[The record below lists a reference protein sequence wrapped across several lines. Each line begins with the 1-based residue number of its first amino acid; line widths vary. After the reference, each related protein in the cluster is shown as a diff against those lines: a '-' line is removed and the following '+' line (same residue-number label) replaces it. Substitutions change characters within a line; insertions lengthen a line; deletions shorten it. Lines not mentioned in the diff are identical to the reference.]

1 MDVRAPVEYEKGSF
15 PSACNIPLMTN
26 DERHEVGLC
35 YKEKGQDAAIE
46 LGHQLVSG
54 RTREERTRQW
64 IAFAEAHPS
73 HGYLYCF
80 RGGLRSQ
87 LVQRRLLEETGIHY
101 PLVTGGYK
109 AMRQF
114 LLEEL
119 DRSLETA
126 ELILVAGQT
135 GAGKTR
141 VIQKLP
147 NIDLEGLAHH
157 RGSTFGRWPE
167 DPLQPSQIDFEN
179 SVSIALLKLLDP
191 STSQETPSS
200 SSPKPWV
207 FVEDEGNRIG
217 NLVLPVGLRTQM
229 KASKFVVVE
238 EDMEERVNVILEDYV
253 FDLGR
258 RFAALHGQEEG
269 RVQHR
274 EFLLGGVHRLRKRLG
289 GDRYA
294 ELNYLLQAA
303 IKEHEDKGD
312 VTLHRVFVEVLLK
325 EYYDPMYDYQLDQR
339 EGQVLFRGKGDA
351 VVEWAA
357 AEALKR

>member
-1 MDVRAPVEYEKGSF
+1 MDVRSPVEYEKGSF
-15 PSACNIPLMTN
+15 PSACNIPLITN

-35 YKEKGQDAAIE
+35 YKQKGQDAAIE

-64 IAFAEAHPS
+64 VEFCEAHPS
-73 HGYLYCF
+73 NGYLYCF

-87 LVQRRLLEETGIHY
+87 LVQRRLLEETGVHY

-147 NIDLEGLAHH
+147 SIDLEGRAHH

-179 SVSIALLKLLDP
+179 SLSIDLLKLLDP
-191 STSQETPSS
+191 FTTMETTV

-229 KASKFVVVE
+229 KASKFAVVE

-258 RFAALHGQEEG
+258 RFVALHGEEEG

-274 EFLLGGVHRLRKRLG
+274 EFLLGGVQRLRKRLG
-289 GDRYA
+289 GERYA
-294 ELNYLLQAA
+294 ELNDLLHAA

-312 VTLHRVFVEVLLK
+312 VTLHRVFVESLLT